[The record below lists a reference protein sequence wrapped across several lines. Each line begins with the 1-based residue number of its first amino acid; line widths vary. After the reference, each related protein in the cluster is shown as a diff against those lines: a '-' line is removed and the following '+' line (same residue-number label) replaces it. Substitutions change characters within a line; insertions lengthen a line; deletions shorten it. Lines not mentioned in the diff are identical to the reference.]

1 MKIICHMEYAPFS
14 GRSKNLI
21 LFLGVALGVV
31 CCHFPT
37 FETSLKIL
45 NFLGGGFLD
54 FSDRAEDLD
63 SLEIGG
69 EVTFQ
74 EPYDLSNAAQRNIGV
89 SRSGEGGDDRTLEVG
104 FHHLGVRLDG

>member
-1 MKIICHMEYAPFS
+1 M
-14 GRSKNLI
+14 L
-21 LFLGVALGVV
+21 
-31 CCHFPT
+31 HFPGGLRILS
-37 FETSLKIL
+37 FFIFQPLKHPWKSSTSW
-45 NFLGGGFLD
+45 GGGFLD

-89 SRSGEGGDDRTLEVG
+89 SRLGEGGDDRTLEVG
-104 FHHLGVRLDG
+104 FHHLGVRLDGWILGWNKDAILWNNMKW